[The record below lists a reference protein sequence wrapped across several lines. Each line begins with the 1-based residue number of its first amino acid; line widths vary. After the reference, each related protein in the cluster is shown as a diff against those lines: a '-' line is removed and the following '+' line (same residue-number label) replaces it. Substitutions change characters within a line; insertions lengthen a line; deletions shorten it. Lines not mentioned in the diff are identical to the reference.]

1 MKKFIISFG
10 VLMLLA
16 PLGAMAVPN
25 VHDQVS
31 MSERQALMDES
42 NVFDDPGTGMSVELY
57 NKK

>member
-25 VHDQVS
+25 VHSQVS
-31 MSERQALMDES
+31 KQDRLDSMDES
-42 NVFDDPGTGMSVELY
+42 NVFDEPGSGRSAEVY
-57 NKK
+57 K